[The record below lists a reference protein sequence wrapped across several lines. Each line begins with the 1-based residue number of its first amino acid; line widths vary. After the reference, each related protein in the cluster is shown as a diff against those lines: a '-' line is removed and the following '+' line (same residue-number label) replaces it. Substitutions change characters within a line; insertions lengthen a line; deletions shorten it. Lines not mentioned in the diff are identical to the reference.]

1 MASSL
6 PCAARCL
13 PSAQVSGSL
22 VAVIPRQW
30 GQAGQEWPGFWL
42 LPPQPAPSCWDAS
55 LCQGK
60 LSNAAQPAVSARPG
74 SDCFLVPRVYS
85 SKNMAFFT
93 FWILPYMIC
102 KAFRDSCL
110 NGRGLVCVIWC
121 ILNWEVNLFQ
131 SAPGILWS
139 SVRHV
144 SMMDVSTRNWLVYLL
159 NSDG

>member
-6 PCAARCL
+6 SCAAHCL
-13 PSAQVSGSL
+13 PPAVSGSL

-42 LPPQPAPSCWDAS
+42 LPPQPALSCWDAS

-74 SDCFLVPRVYS
+74 SDCFLVPRVYP
-85 SKNMAFFT
+85 SKSMAFFT
-93 FWILPYMIC
+93 FWILPFPIC
-102 KAFRDSCL
+102 KAFRNSCL
-110 NGRGLVCVIWC
+110 NRRDLVCMIWC
-121 ILNWEVNLFQ
+121 ILNREVNLLFQ

-139 SVRHV
+139 CWAASGHFH
-144 SMMDVSTRNWLVYLL
+144 
-159 NSDG
+159 